1 MSPSRPLNDTASI
14 ELFPHLAARMCLLWK
29 TRELDIFV
37 QELLMDTRDGTR
49 QGLPPEAA
57 EELLFVARINLLVRA
72 MDLAPTLHLDIR
84 ETCNR
89 IIESDRQAKG
99 IPSPIADPWG
109 QHLVPPER
117 ALILLPEPSPETD
130 VPKRP
135 SGYKTTRQRLPG
147 ERARSAKHAV
157 VVERPAP
164 EFSSYRP
171 SAYPEEADVAR
182 SRTRTA
188 KPAAANRV
196 QTAEPRQR
204 VVDRPA
210 LKPMKHEELASGPA
224 AGRTDHFLSLF
235 LNETPPIP
243 ASVRIDLSHPIPA
256 TPSVMPKTDAPELSH
271 EFFRC
276 IGRELRSLGVDEIVL
291 SHVGEARKCGWVA
304 EAVLFAKRQCDFR
317 QVSLRVD
324 PLTASDSQVASA
336 VAAGLD
342 NLIIECNL
350 LCHGWQGRAAMML
363 DKNPNHL
370 VHRVQRFLV
379 ARDENTTAEGRCVIR
394 LEQIGHA
401 RGNTLLATQIQR
413 LVELVDMPSLEK
425 LPGSDRPTKEDAGA
439 GVRCLCWGPF
449 TEAYV
454 NANGHLMA
462 CRHDRLGTTF
472 VTDLKATEFALAWHS
487 ESLRATRH
495 ELLNGRIHGTLC
507 AACPGRFQ

>member
-1 MSPSRPLNDTASI
+1 
-14 ELFPHLAARMCLLWK
+14 MCLLWK
-29 TRELDIFV
+29 TNELDIFV

-57 EELLFVARINLLVRA
+57 EELLFVARINLMVRA
-72 MDLAPTLHLDIR
+72 MDLAPTLHLDIQ

-89 IIESDRQAKG
+89 IIAADRQAKG
-99 IPSPIADPWG
+99 TPGAIADPWG
-109 QHLVPPER
+109 EHLLPPER
-117 ALILLPEPSPETD
+117 ALIFLPEPSPETD
-130 VPKRP
+130 IPKRP
-135 SGYKTTRQRLPG
+135 SGYKTTRQWLPG
-147 ERARSAKHAV
+147 ERARSGKHVAV
-157 VVERPAP
+157 AERPAP
-164 EFSSYRP
+164 EVSSHRL
-171 SAYPEEADVAR
+171 SAYPEEANVAR
-182 SRTRTA
+182 SPARTA
-188 KPAAANRV
+188 KLAAEHRV
-196 QTAEPRQR
+196 QPAEPRQG

-210 LKPMKHEELASGPA
+210 LKSMGHAELASGPA
-224 AGRTDHFLSLF
+224 SGRTDHFLSLF

-256 TPSVMPKTDAPELSH
+256 TPSVMPKSDVPELSH

-276 IGRELRSLGVDEIVL
+276 IARELKSLGVDEIVL

-336 VAAGLD
+336 IAAGLD

-350 LCHGWQGRAAMML
+350 LCHGWQGRAAMEL
-363 DKNPNHL
+363 DKSPNHL
-370 VHRVQRFLV
+370 VHRVQRFL
-379 ARDENTTAEGRCVIR
+379 ATRDENSSAEGRCVIR

-425 LPGSDRPTKEDAGA
+425 LPGSDRPTKEDAGT
-439 GVRCLCWGPF
+439 GIRCVCWGPF
-449 TEAYV
+449 TEAYI
-454 NANGHLMA
+454 NADGHLMA

-472 VTDLKATEFALAWHS
+472 VADLKAREFALAWHS
-487 ESLRATRH
+487 ESLRATRL
-495 ELLNGRIHGTLC
+495 ELLNGRTQGTLC